1 MTNLNLVKKGVTH
14 AGRFHTDDVLCT
26 VLLKK
31 LIPSIVIERTN
42 ECEYDDTFDDVIV
55 YDIGR
60 GEFDHHQLVREINEF
75 GQPYSAF
82 GKLWRAFG
90 RELLESQGFTKIE
103 EAFNKFNRFY
113 VSKVDEGDNNSY
125 KYVKHFME
133 NNYIVDFNLRW
144 YEESNKNNDD
154 QFNCAVEFATKLFD
168 NWLRLLYAQIEMSV
182 IEDEIWNEAIDKM
195 VDGIITLRE
204 NINWRLYLK
213 KENVPGLK
221 LVICESTRGG
231 YSVTS
236 VNENE
241 IEILD
246 SEYLVFIHPGKFM
259 GMANTYEEAVL
270 AARYT
275 LNLK

>member
-1 MTNLNLVKKGVTH
+1 MTNLNLVKKGITH
-14 AGRFHTDDVLCT
+14 GGRFHTDDVLST

-31 LIPSIVIERTN
+31 LVPNIVIERTN
-42 ECEYDDTFDDVIV
+42 ECIYDDSYEDVIV
-55 YDIGR
+55 FDIGK

-90 RELLESQGFTKIE
+90 RELLELYGFTKIE
-103 EAFNKFNRFY
+103 EAFMKFNRFY

-125 KYVKHFME
+125 RNVKHFME

-144 YEESNKNNDD
+144 YEENDKSNDI
-154 QFNCAVEFATKLFD
+154 QFENAVVFATQLFD
-168 NWLRLLYAQIEMSV
+168 NWIRTLYAQVEMTS
-182 IEDEIWNEAIDKM
+182 IEDEIWNEAIDNM
-195 VDGIITLRE
+195 VDGIITLKE
-204 NINWRLYLK
+204 NINWRIYLK
-213 KENVPGLK
+213 KQYVPSLK
-221 LVICESTRGG
+221 LVICESNRGG

-246 SEYLVFIHPGKFM
+246 SEYLSFIHPGKFM